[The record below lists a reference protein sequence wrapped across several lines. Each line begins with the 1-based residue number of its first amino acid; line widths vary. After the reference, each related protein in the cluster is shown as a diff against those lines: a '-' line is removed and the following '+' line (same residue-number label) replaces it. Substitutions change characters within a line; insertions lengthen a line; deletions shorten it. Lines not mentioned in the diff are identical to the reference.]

1 MIRNQTVFVSGTFNV
16 LHPGHLRLLRFAK
29 ERGERLVVAVYSDQ
43 IAGNAAHVPELLRLE
58 GVQSNSWV
66 DEAFVMNEDITE
78 VLTRLRPDIVVKG
91 KEHESSFNPE
101 LTVLNQYDG
110 SLLFSSGETMFSS
123 LDLLRKEFL
132 ETDLRTISLPL
143 DYMARHGI
151 DTGRLRNIIEHFTSL
166 KVCVVGD
173 LIIDE
178 YITCEP
184 LGMSQED
191 PTIVV
196 TPVDTTRFV
205 GGAGVVAAHAAGMGA
220 RVKFVSVT
228 GADVNRDYAE
238 KELDA
243 DGVKAH
249 LLADDSRPTTLK
261 QRFRCK
267 GKTMLRVSHL
277 HQGAISNQLQKHLL
291 DKIED
296 AIDGVDLL
304 VFSDFNYGCL
314 PPAVVEKISIIARA
328 KGVMLAADSQ
338 SSSQI
343 GDISRFQ
350 EMDLITPTE
359 HEARIST
366 RNRDDGLVVLTEQL
380 RQQSSARNIL
390 LKMGEEGLLIHAGN
404 GKGNDWL
411 TDRIG
416 ALNSSPRDVVGA
428 GDSLLITTAMA
439 MASGGSIWEAA
450 CLGSIAAAV
459 QVSRVGN
466 TPIQTNEIMQELI

>member
-1 MIRNQTVFVSGTFNV
+1 MICNHTVFVSGTFNV

-304 VFSDFNYGCL
+304 VFSDF
-314 PPAVVEKISIIARA
+314 K
-328 KGVMLAADSQ
+328 
-338 SSSQI
+338 
-343 GDISRFQ
+343 
-350 EMDLITPTE
+350 
-359 HEARIST
+359 
-366 RNRDDGLVVLTEQL
+366 
-380 RQQSSARNIL
+380 
-390 LKMGEEGLLIHAGN
+390 
-404 GKGNDWL
+404 
-411 TDRIG
+411 
-416 ALNSSPRDVVGA
+416 
-428 GDSLLITTAMA
+428 
-439 MASGGSIWEAA
+439 
-450 CLGSIAAAV
+450 
-459 QVSRVGN
+459 
-466 TPIQTNEIMQELI
+466 